1 MKPLHLWLT
10 QQRYRRRL
18 IVFAV
23 GVLGVAL
30 GFIARSDSL
39 STGPRRLI
47 GQVIAVNDDLSL
59 RVRSDDATSP
69 RRVTLAQ
76 LRWPDEWR
84 SQAKRRLEQQAMNQS
99 VTAVR
104 DGGSAD
110 AMLVYLSDGLLLNEA
125 MCDAGYAQCDE
136 QDAGPLR
143 PWLTRVQRWAKRGG
157 RGLWGDTERNNQ

>member
-10 QQRYRRRL
+10 QQRYQRRL

-69 RRVTLAQ
+69 RRVTLAH
-76 LRWPDEWR
+76 LRWPDENG
-84 SQAKRRLEQQAMNQS
+84 AARRN
-99 VTAVR
+99 
-104 DGGSAD
+104 GGWS
-110 AMLVYLSDGLLLNEA
+110 NK
-125 MCDAGYAQCDE
+125 
-136 QDAGPLR
+136 P
-143 PWLTRVQRWAKRGG
+143 
-157 RGLWGDTERNNQ
+157 